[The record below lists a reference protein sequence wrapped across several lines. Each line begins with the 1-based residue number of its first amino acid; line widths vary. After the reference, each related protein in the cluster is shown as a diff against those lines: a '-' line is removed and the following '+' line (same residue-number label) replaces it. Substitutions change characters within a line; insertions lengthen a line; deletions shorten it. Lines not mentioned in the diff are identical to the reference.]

1 MMTRATLLYVRTTNA
16 LRGLFEREKGAS
28 IVEYVLLVTLIAMV
42 AFVAVV
48 LVGQALNSR
57 YDSIA
62 TSVANA

>member
-1 MMTRATLLYVRTTNA
+1 MMTRATLLYVRTTNS

-42 AFVAVV
+42 AMLAVI

-62 TSVANA
+62 SSVADA